1 MSQGSWQP
9 PRPIPSAP
17 SSIEEPHRV
26 ALLVDDGSNPFEMS
40 CACEIFGASRRS
52 EIGFDPYRLT
62 VVAPSSRTRMR
73 AGLFEITA
81 TGTLEDLAEAETVI
95 VPNRPDVATPTRPA
109 VLDAIRA
116 AHERGARLVGL
127 CTGAFTLAEA
137 GLLDGR
143 PAAVHWQLAAAFRA
157 RYPRVRAQPDVL
169 FVDDEDILTSAGS
182 AAALDL
188 GLHIVR
194 KDHGA
199 AVAHHVSRRLVY
211 ASFRDG
217 GQRQF
222 AEHPA
227 PEAADR
233 SFAATI
239 AWAEAQLDAPL
250 GVQDLAAHAG
260 VSVAT
265 VHRRFRTAFGTT
277 PLAWLTLRRVE
288 LARRL
293 LEYDAGSV
301 EMIAARSG
309 LGSAANLRAL
319 LRRHTG
325 LTPSDYRARNRA
337 TSTRPGVPCPE
348 GDRAQEDLL
357 RT

>member
-1 MSQGSWQP
+1 MSQGSWHA
-9 PRPIPSAP
+9 PIPSAP
-17 SSIEEPHRV
+17 GTDDEPHRV
-26 ALLVDDGSNPFEMS
+26 ALLVDDGSNPFEMA
-40 CACEIFGASRRS
+40 CACEIFGASRRA
-52 EIGFDPYRLT
+52 EIGFDPYSLT
-62 VVAPSSRTRMR
+62 VAAPTRRTRMR
-73 AGLFEITA
+73 GGLFDLSA
-81 TGTLEDLAEAETVI
+81 TGTLDDLVDAETVI

-157 RYPRVRAQPDVL
+157 RFPRVQTQPDVL
-169 FVDDEDILTSAGS
+169 FVDDEDVLTSAGS

-188 GLHIVR
+188 GLYIVR

-199 AVAHHVSRRLVY
+199 AVAHHVGRRLVY

-217 GQRQF
+217 GQQQY
-222 AEHPA
+222 AEHAA

-233 SFAATI
+233 SFAETI
-239 AWAEAQLDAPL
+239 AWAEGQLDTAL
-250 GVQDLAAHAG
+250 SVQDLARHAG

-309 LGSAANLRAL
+309 LGSAANLRSL

-325 LTPSDYRARNRA
+325 LTPSDYRARNRVA
-337 TSTRPGVPCPE
+337 SSRPVDAVLSEGELPE
-348 GDRAQEDLL
+348 DGLL